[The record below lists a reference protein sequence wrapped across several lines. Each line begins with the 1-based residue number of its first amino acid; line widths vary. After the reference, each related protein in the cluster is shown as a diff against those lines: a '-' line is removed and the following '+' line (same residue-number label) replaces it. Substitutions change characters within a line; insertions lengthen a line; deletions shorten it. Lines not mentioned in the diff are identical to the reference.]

1 MNKQTL
7 TEESQPI
14 PSPHLQP
21 QPKLLALYSLRPRS
35 PGPWEGQSTGLS
47 DLAEMEK
54 ADWLPGLAEAVS
66 LQPFPS
72 FLGLGRLPSP

>member
-1 MNKQTL
+1 MNKLTL
-7 TEESQPI
+7 TEKSQPI
-14 PSPHLQP
+14 LTSPSLSCWPSTH
-21 QPKLLALYSLRPRS
+21 SD
-35 PGPWEGQSTGLS
+35 PGAPGAWEGQSTGLS

-72 FLGLGRLPSP
+72 VLGLGRLPSP